1 MSNSQEQS
9 LNENVVFL
17 PVDKSSPE
25 FLYCEEEREAVERLL
40 SEGPEA
46 FYSSIGSKCSGCF
59 LSPEE
64 VSQITSWA
72 QSYHLNPPQ
81 VEEENGVE
89 NSSEMEDFCSTYFP
103 DHTDMPPPDLEL
115 GWPIKPFSV
124 LEASVAVHTNP
135 PAEGEPPV
143 REVIRRHLQKAR
155 KVIAIVTNRL
165 TDSAIIGDL
174 HNAASRNVP
183 VYILLNQRSI
193 QENFT
198 LNRLRHP
205 NMRVRVLRGKTFCSR
220 SGRMVVGELK
230 DNYLL
235 VDLQTVIHGSYSLT
249 WTDAHL
255 HRQLI
260 TVLTGPAVDLFD
272 REFRILFAASVPA
285 PEPLRVTA
293 GTHANLPHQ
302 LKDFSHLRS
311 HKQLCVETEN
321 TNPPSPPADSVLD
334 WEAMGVG
341 QGDRCLPGSP
351 LELHEDVMAD
361 EIPQHKNDSD
371 RPIMDSFAYKE
382 HQFMDKRR
390 LWENFAPVT
399 AAVTDQSRILYN
411 AEHLS
416 RDPPTTERVK
426 RLEHTIAR
434 KLFIEKDTDLYDRTT
449 AGLNDKAP
457 DPMQYYNKRWQPSS
471 LMQNL
476 EKERAT
482 VEDCSKVEN
491 APTSR
496 RPIILRVPQSDSFS
510 SVSDIMK
517 RIPGTSNLLRRGVNS
532 TVSDRTQSMMNLS
545 GQSLDVDHNG
555 RGVPVPRFQASYE
568 PDHTTL
574 ALALIK
580 KRNDEVKSSLF
591 RTSKTFEPKE
601 RTRSSDWSGLLT
613 KRKGAYD

>member
-9 LNENVVFL
+9 LNENAVFL

-40 SEGPEA
+40 SEGPAA
-46 FYSSIGSKCSGCF
+46 FYSAVGPKCSGWF

-72 QSYHLNPPQ
+72 QSFHLNPPQ

-89 NSSEMEDFCSTYFP
+89 NSSEMEDFCSTYCP
-103 DHTDMPPPDLEL
+103 NHTDILPPDLEL
-115 GWPIKPFSV
+115 GWPIKPFFV
-124 LEASVAVHTNP
+124 LGASVAVHTNP

-143 REVIRRHLQKAR
+143 REVIRRHFQKAR

-198 LNRLRHP
+198 LNRLKHP
-205 NMRVRVLRGKTFCSR
+205 NMRVRVLGGKTFCSR

-235 VDLQTVIHGSYSLT
+235 VDLETVIHGSYSLT

-272 REFRILFAASVPA
+272 REFRILFAASSPA

-311 HKQLCVETEN
+311 QKQLCVEPGTI
-321 TNPPSPPADSVLD
+321 NPPSPPADSVLD
-334 WEAMGVG
+334 WGAMGVV
-341 QGDRCLPGSP
+341 QGDRCLPGRP
-351 LELHEDVMAD
+351 FELHEEVMAD
-361 EIPQHKNDSD
+361 EIPQDKNNSD
-371 RPIMDSFAYKE
+371 RPTVDTLTYKR
-382 HQFMDKRR
+382 HLMDKR
-390 LWENFAPVT
+390 
-399 AAVTDQSRILYN
+399 SN

-416 RDPPTTERVK
+416 RDPPTTQRVK
-426 RLEHTIAR
+426 RLEHAIAR
-434 KLFIEKDTDLYDRTT
+434 QLSIEKDTNLYDRTI
-449 AGLNDKAP
+449 AGLDDKAP
-457 DPMQYYNKRWQPSS
+457 DPTHTQSYTKRWQRSG

-482 VEDCSKVEN
+482 VEDSSKVEN
-491 APTSR
+491 ALTSR
-496 RPIILRVPQSDSFS
+496 RPIILKVPQSDSFS
-510 SVSDIMK
+510 SISDIMK
-517 RIPGTSNLLRRGVNS
+517 RIPQGTSSFFRRELNS
-532 TVSDRTQSMMNLS
+532 TVSDRTRSMLDLS
-545 GQSLDVDHNG
+545 GQSLDVDHYG
-555 RGVPVPRFQASYE
+555 RGVPVPRFQASFE
-568 PDHTTL
+568 PDHATP
-574 ALALIK
+574 ALALMK
-580 KRNDEVKSSLF
+580 KRNDELKSSLF
-591 RTSKTFEPKE
+591 RASETFVPKE
-601 RTRSSDWSGLLT
+601 RTRSSNWGRLLT
-613 KRKGAYD
+613 KREGKYD